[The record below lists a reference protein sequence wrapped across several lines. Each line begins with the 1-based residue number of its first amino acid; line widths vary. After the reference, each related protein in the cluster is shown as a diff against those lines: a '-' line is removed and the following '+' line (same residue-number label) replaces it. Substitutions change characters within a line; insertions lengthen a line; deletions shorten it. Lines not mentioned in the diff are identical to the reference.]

1 MRESLAMKY
10 LLAFFLFCSS
20 AWADPVTDVVTST
33 DTFAFCKAADVVST
47 IYVIEHGI
55 GVEAN
60 PIVAGLLA
68 HGYIPFILLSA
79 GIYWLIKEANNP
91 VATGITNVV
100 TCGAAVNNLLLI
112 P

>member
-1 MRESLAMKY
+1 MKY
-10 LLAFFLFCSS
+10 LLALLILICTT
-20 AWADPVTDVVTST
+20 AQAETVENVVTST
-33 DTFAFCKAADVVST
+33 DTFAVCKAADVIST

-60 PIVAGLLA
+60 PVMAGLIS

-79 GIYWLIKEANNP
+79 AVYWLIKEINNP
-91 VATGITNVV
+91 IATGVSNVV
-100 TCGAAVNNLLLI
+100 TCGAAINNLLLI